1 MPIKHLVI
9 SGGGHSIFRTIGA
22 LNHLER
28 DSFWHSRDILSIYGT
43 SAGAIYGAIICL
55 KFDHST
61 IENYLL
67 NRPWHEA
74 FHIKVDQLLNAYA
87 KKGVFDH
94 TAIDIIFKPL
104 LNAIGLPLSITMQ
117 SLYDF
122 SNIEL
127 HVFTLEINKF
137 EIVDI
142 SYKTHPEL
150 LLSSALAMSCAIP
163 GIFSP
168 FCDDTGCYIDGGL
181 IANYPLNYCID
192 AGADPDEILGLKFCF
207 KNEEN
212 EENSLSKE
220 ENNGPVINKDSNL
233 LDFFLGLFGKLVRKV
248 GTSNEQSDI
257 NHELVC
263 NATCMSYETLTSALS
278 SVENRKQLFD
288 EGVASA
294 TDFLGLQHS
303 IQKLNKI
310 VL

>member
-22 LNHLER
+22 LNHLEQHGY
-28 DSFWHSRDILSIYGT
+28 WHTQDISSIYGT
-43 SAGAIYGAIICL
+43 SAGAIFGAIICL

-87 KKGVFDH
+87 KKGVFDC
-94 TAIDIIFKPL
+94 TAVDLIFKPL
-104 LNAIGLPLSITMQ
+104 LNAIDLPLFITMQ

-150 LLSSALAMSCAIP
+150 SLTSALAMSCAIP

-192 AGADPDEILGLKFCF
+192 AGADPDEILGIKFSF
-207 KNEEN
+207 NNEKEN
-212 EENSLSKE
+212 GLKE
-220 ENNGPVINKDSNL
+220 ENVGPVINKDSNL

-248 GTSNEQSDI
+248 GTSNEQPTI
-257 NHELVC
+257 HRELVC

-294 TDFLGLQHS
+294 KDFLER
-303 IQKLNKI
+303 NKI
-310 VL
+310 